1 MAKSPSKTEQ
11 ALPASQFAE
20 HVRAAELPACVV
32 LAGAER
38 WFREQAAAALIARV
52 FPDGDPGAGVLRLN
66 ARDPQDREQVYG
78 AAEELRSGSL
88 FGSGRVVVVEHPEAL
103 GSGGAGGGEA
113 EPEPDDEG
121 DANEAV
127 PEATPETGGAPA
139 PATKAAKRPRSP
151 LLALAEPALSAAI
164 GGSVLVLS
172 TSRPVKGQGAVPL
185 ATLLKKGAL
194 VVDCRA
200 LYDAP
205 GPWERNVAEHDH
217 ELARHLVRRAKL
229 AHKKSLGLPE
239 AHALT
244 RRLGSDL
251 GDLEQALETLA
262 LFAGTRATLSGAD
275 LDACFTGERE
285 DPVWPLVDAVL
296 DLRPAEALARLELAL
311 AQGLADPRGLPVTR
325 PEALFPLVTGALHSG
340 WRRVLAGAEGLARG
354 ENEADIVRAAGLPSF
369 RGEGHLRRCR
379 RDPRAWQL
387 KNAAFLEAEQGV
399 KGGSVPPE
407 VALTR
412 LVVALSAPVPQ
423 RP

>member
-1 MAKSPSKTEQ
+1 MAKSAPKTEK

-38 WFREQAAAALIARV
+38 WFREQAAAALIVRV
-52 FPDGDPGAGVLRLN
+52 FPDGDPGGGVLRLN
-66 ARDPQDREQVYG
+66 ARDTQDREQVYG

-103 GSGGAGGGEA
+103 GSGGAGGAEA
-113 EPEPDDEG
+113 EPDEEG
-121 DANEAV
+121 DANEVV
-127 PEATPETGGAPA
+127 PEAGSTPVPEA
-139 PATKAAKRPRSP
+139 KAAKRPRSP
-151 LLALAEPALSAAI
+151 LLSLAEPALSAAI

-205 GPWERNVAEHDH
+205 GPWESNVAEHDH
-217 ELARHLVRRAKL
+217 ELGRHLVRRAKL
-229 AHKKSLGLPE
+229 VHKKSLGLVE

-262 LFAGTRATLSGAD
+262 LFAGTRSTLSSAD

-296 DLRPAEALARLELAL
+296 DQRPAEALARLELAL
-311 AQGLADPRGLPVTR
+311 AQGLADPKGLPVTR
-325 PEALFPLVTGALHSG
+325 PEALFPLMCGALHAA

-354 ENEADIVRAAGLPSF
+354 ESEADVVRAAGLPSF

>member
-1 MAKSPSKTEQ
+1 MAKSASKTEQ

-20 HVRAAELPACVV
+20 HVRAAVLPACVV
-32 LAGAER
+32 LAGSER
-38 WFREQAAAALIARV
+38 WFREQAATSVIARV
-52 FPDGDPGAGVLRLN
+52 FPDGDPGGGVLRLN
-66 ARDPQDREQVYG
+66 ARDPQDREQVWG
-78 AAEELRSGSL
+78 AAEELRAGSL

-113 EPEPDDEG
+113 EPEPDEEG
-121 DANEAV
+121 DANEVAPETDQPAV
-127 PEATPETGGAPA
+127 PAPA
-139 PATKAAKRPRSP
+139 ATKAAKRPRSP

-164 GGSVLVLS
+164 GGSILVLS
-172 TSRPVKGQGAVPL
+172 TSRPVKGHGAVPL

-262 LFAGTRATLSGAD
+262 LFAGTRATLSNAD

-311 AQGLADPRGLPVTR
+311 AQGLADPKGLPVTR
-325 PEALFPLVTGALHSG
+325 PEALFPLVTGALYAG

-354 ENEADIVRAAGLPSF
+354 ETEADVVRAAGLPSF
-369 RGEGHLRRCR
+369 RGEAHLKRCR

-412 LVVALSAPVPQ
+412 LVVALATPVPQ